1 MYSIY
6 ADGEC
11 IYDDTYNEVEYVL
24 TAPTL
29 KLADNSAGSLEFTLP
44 TTNVAYN
51 TIQRMKTTITVKR
64 DGVEIWEG
72 RVLKE
77 DRDFYNNK
85 KITCEGELSYLNDT
99 TQPPHEY
106 HDTLRSFLLA
116 IIREHNSK
124 ASVDKQ
130 FELGAVTVTD
140 PNDYIYRYT
149 NRESTLQ
156 VLNDKLVS
164 RLGGHLRIRK
174 VNGVRTLDYLA
185 DYPKTSDQAV
195 NFGENLL
202 DYTAGFD
209 MSKFATVVLPLGAQL
224 EESEIETLTAYTTV
238 ESVNNGSPYVMSSAA
253 VNQYG
258 WIETVVHWDDVT
270 QPSNLLTKATQ
281 YLSSIQFDDV
291 TLKLTILDL
300 HYLDPTIQP
309 FDLLDQVRCVSEPH
323 GLDKYFPVTEMTIQL
338 DHPENSK
345 YKLGTTEK
353 KSLSAT
359 TKASNKAI
367 LDLINSLPTEM
378 QIDRL
383 IDEAKDN
390 ATALITAMTN
400 GYVTIV
406 MNNGHAAEFLIT
418 DNADYTVAQ
427 KVWRWNLN
435 GLGYS
440 KTGYNG
446 TYGTAITMD
455 GSIVADYITTGT
467 LNARL
472 LRAGRIQDL
481 QGNNYWDLETG
492 EFSLSPGSKVGSST
506 LEQYTEQFAEDAL
519 EDAKKY
525 SDQNKANTTQIVKT
539 YADQVADKAVQEA
552 QANADK
558 EIKKIRTEANAN
570 LNTAKTYAQ
579 GLVNTIQKQVDGAI
593 ETWYYNY
600 QPTLTNAPANSWKT
614 ETVRKV
620 HEGDVF
626 YWKDKGFAYRFMK
639 DGSTWKWILIKDSD
653 LTTAIAKADAA
664 QTTADSKIK
673 TYAQNTAPA
682 SGMKAGD
689 LWIKTNDNN
698 RLYRYN
704 GKTWI
709 DVRDKMIAT
718 ANTAASLAQ
727 KAADKAKTDITNTN
741 KLIKEIQAEQGRNIL
756 RGTNRPGGLTSSG
769 SWRYGLWRAASG
781 GTGTRTNFDPGGHP
795 LNRFV
800 SAWRFVNASNTK
812 NKLTYI
818 AQDEVTMYARKYTM
832 SCYAKGTGTLNMEY
846 GWDRWT
852 AKTFVL
858 RNVTKWTRYSWTFQ
872 GTTAN
877 VGGKYLIKNNKSR
890 VYFGNNGVGTLEITG
905 MQLELGSVL
914 HEYSESPEE
923 GAIGALKDSMTQQQI
938 FNTLTNNGQTQGVYL
953 KSGKLYINASYIAS
967 GTLSAN
973 YVRTGLIT
981 DKKGL
986 SSWNLNDGVMK
997 LKLQSLSITTGKFN
1011 WTATHSSMTNSG
1023 VISADS
1029 VNLSGTIKTG
1039 SNTNGH
1045 LYSVLSGGSLAM
1057 YKDAKF
1063 VGSIRGGVMTSLVI
1077 PGEPMGTASGLLLNI
1092 AKDSK
1097 FFAIIDLL
1105 VSGDN
1110 TDPFVDGK
1118 AANCVMLYSKKGTT
1132 NYEQGKV
1139 WKNAI
1144 TIQKAVIK
1152 DLYANYSAATGEGG
1166 IHSTITVGGYTLK
1179 FRNGLLVEV
1188 RT

>member
-6 ADGEC
+6 ADGAC

-51 TIQRMKTTITVKR
+51 TIQRMKTTITVMR
-64 DGVEIWEG
+64 DGEEIWEG

-124 ASVDKQ
+124 ASSDKQ

-202 DYTAGFD
+202 DYAAGFD

-291 TLKLTILDL
+291 TLKLTVLDL

-323 GLDKYFPVTEMTIQL
+323 GLDRYFPVTEMTIQL

-492 EFSLSPGSKVGSST
+492 EFSLSPGSKVGNST
-506 LEQYTEQFAEDAL
+506 LAQYTEQFAEDAL

-552 QANADK
+552 QSNADK
-558 EIKKIRTEANAN
+558 EIKKIRAEANTN
-570 LNTAKTYAQ
+570 LNTAKTYAR

-639 DGSTWKWILIKDSD
+639 DGNTWKWILIKDSD
-653 LTTAIAKADAA
+653 LTTAIAKANAA
-664 QTTADSKIK
+664 QKTADTKIK
-673 TYAQNTAPA
+673 TYAQNTAPS

-727 KAADKAKTDITNTN
+727 KAADKAKTDITNAN
-741 KLIKEIQAEQGRNIL
+741 KLIKSMQAELGHNIL
-756 RGTNRPGGLTSSG
+756 RGTNTTTSLTSSG
-769 SWRYGLWRAASG
+769 LWRYGLWRKCLKG
-781 GTGTRTNFDPGGHP
+781 NGTATYTNVNGSPQPNMFAGWS
-795 LNRFV
+795 LN
-800 SAWRFVNASNTK
+800 NASTSNYVG
-812 NKLTYI
+812 L
-818 AQDEVTMYARKYTM
+818 AQDEVRMRAAKYTL
-832 SCYAKGTGTLNMEY
+832 SCYAKGTGRLVFQY
-846 GWDRWT
+846 GWDRYQSKGFT
-852 AKTFVL
+852 LSGVS
-858 RNVTKWTRYSWTFQ
+858 KWQRYTWTFTAS
-872 GTTAN
+872 TTN
-877 VGGKYLIKNNKSR
+877 SGGKYLIKNGLSRIYFLNK
-890 VYFGNNGVGTLEITG
+890 GVGTITITG
-905 MQLELGSVL
+905 LQLELGSTV
-914 HEYSESPEE
+914 HNYVESSEE
-923 GAIGALKDSMTQQQI
+923 GAIGALKESMTQQQI
-938 FNTLTNNGQTQGVYL
+938 FNTLTQNGQTQGVYL
-953 KSGKLYINASYIAS
+953 KNGKLYINASYIAS

-1166 IHSTITVGGYTLK
+1166 IHSTISVGGYTLK
-1179 FRNGLLVEV
+1179 FRSGLLVEV